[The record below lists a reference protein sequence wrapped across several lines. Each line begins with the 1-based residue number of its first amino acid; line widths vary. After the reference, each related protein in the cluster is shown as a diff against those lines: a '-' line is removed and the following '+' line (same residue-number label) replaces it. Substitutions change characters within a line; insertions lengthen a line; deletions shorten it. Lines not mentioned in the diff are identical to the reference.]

1 MEATNYLPVAGL
13 LVLAIVVTILLLRF
27 MRSRHEANER
37 RAEAR
42 VDATPSA
49 PSAPATPKL
58 SKEEQEYLD
67 SSHISGP
74 SVQGGRDA
82 LDTRADAWRSNKRK

>member
-1 MEATNYLPVAGL
+1 METTNYLPVIGL

-49 PSAPATPKL
+49 PAPSKL

-74 SVQGGRDA
+74 MVQGGSDA
-82 LDTRADAWRSNKRK
+82 LDTRAEAWRSNKRK